1 MERYK
6 RGIAAIVSS
15 ANDRTSFLPIP
26 TPDLA
31 VYGAISPN
39 GMIGNILDDTNV
51 DFISKGVAPGD
62 VIISESS
69 EAAVVTGVISSSQIS
84 LDSSSPLF
92 GANPYWIYRNSN
104 QTTLPNRGGFILPLQ
119 IPTGASELYEFI
131 TSGGDYCKFNFK
143 NIQPVIPIRAIGFI
157 ASQSK
162 LPFSIVW

>member
-6 RGIAAIVSS
+6 RGIAAIISS

-31 VYGAISPN
+31 VYSSAPN
-39 GMIGNILDDTNV
+39 GMTGNILEDFSV

-69 EAAVVTGVISSSQIS
+69 EGAVVTGVISSSQIS
-84 LDSSSPLF
+84 LDSSSLLF
-92 GANPYWIYRNSN
+92 GVSPYWIYRNSN
-104 QTTLPNRGGFILPLQ
+104 QTTLPNRGGFIFPLQ
-119 IPTGASELYEFI
+119 IPTFSSEAYEFI
-131 TSGGDYCKFNFK
+131 TSGGDYCKFNFSLK
-143 NIQPVIPIRAIGFI
+143 QPVIPIRAIGFI
-157 ASQSK
+157 ASTNK